1 MDMSL
6 STSLA
11 AFTSK
16 MNLMSISNQ
25 LTIDDLEKM
34 KFCVQGY
41 IPKGKLQN
49 VTKPFELFSLM
60 MENDLL
66 SPTNVNGLAK
76 LLESAGRFDLLPL
89 VQQTEAEG
97 KLK

>member
-1 MDMSL
+1 MDLSL

-34 KFCVQGY
+34 KFCVQDY

-49 VTKPFELFSLM
+49 ITRPFELFSLM

>member
-1 MDMSL
+1 MDISPP
-6 STSLA
+6 TSFA
-11 AFTSK
+11 AFK
-16 MNLMSISNQ
+16 MILMSISNQ

-49 VTKPFELFSLM
+49 ITKPFELFTLM

-66 SPTNVNGLAK
+66 SPTNVNRLAK
-76 LLESAGRFDLLPL
+76 LLESAGRLDLLPL
-89 VQQTEAEG
+89 VQHTEAEG